1 MTSSPAPTPASPNR
15 RDTLELVEELAHL
28 APEARVERFAEL
40 SPEQQVAV
48 FGQLDA
54 GHQHELLDRLDED
67 ALRPLVESLPPDDRV
82 QLFELLPTSKVDA
95 LRDQLSPQE
104 QAMTDE
110 LLRHPEES
118 AGRMMSPEF
127 LVLSPSMTAAEAL
140 ALVREQGRD
149 AETVFVLPVT
159 DANHRLLGMT
169 TLDELVFAQP
179 DARVGDFMETD
190 LPLVYAHEDQE
201 AVARLMQSTDSVAL
215 PVVDDDHVLL
225 GLVTIDDAMDV
236 MDFEESEDLARTG
249 GAEPLRRPYFAVSVY
264 RLMRTRVVWLLL
276 LAVAAMLTVNVLSA
290 FQTTIE
296 ENVTLSLFIP
306 LLIGVGGN
314 AGAQSATTIVRAMAV
329 DDVRFSDLLRVIFRE
344 ARVGFLLGLTLA
356 ALSVLIVWPIFG
368 QAMAIVIALSLVCN
382 CTLASLVGA
391 LMPIL
396 ASRFGVD
403 PAVVS
408 APFVTTVVDST
419 GLLVYLL
426 IATMVL
432 GL

>member
-1 MTSSPAPTPASPNR
+1 MTSPPAPAPAAPNR
-15 RDTLELVEELAHL
+15 RDTLELTDELAHL
-28 APEARVERFAEL
+28 APEARAERFREL
-40 SPEQQVAV
+40 SPEQQDAV
-48 FGQLDA
+48 FRQMEA
-54 GHQHELLDRLDED
+54 GHQHELLDYLDEATLRLLIE
-67 ALRPLVESLPPDDRV
+67 ALDPDDRV
-82 QLFELLPTSKVDA
+82 ELFAQMPAAKAEA
-95 LRDQLSPQE
+95 LRDQLSPHQ

-149 AETVFVLPVT
+149 VETVFVLPVT
-159 DANHRLLGMT
+159 NPDFRLLGMT

-179 DARVGDFMETD
+179 DAAVGDFMETD
-190 LPLVYAHEDQE
+190 LPVIYAHEDQE
-201 AVARLMQSTDSVAL
+201 AVARLMQNADAVAL

-249 GAEPLRRPYFAVSVY
+249 AAEPLRRPYFAVSIF

-276 LAVAAMLTVNVLSA
+276 LAVAAVLTVNVLSA

-296 ENVTLSLFIP
+296 QNVVLSLFIP

-329 DDVRFSDLLRVIFRE
+329 DDVRFSDLVRVIFRE

-356 ALSVLIVWPIFG
+356 ALSLLIVWPLFG
-368 QAMAIVIALSLVCN
+368 QSMATVIALSLVSI

-408 APFVTTVVDST
+408 APFVTTIVDST

-426 IATMVL
+426 IAKAVL